1 MTATIATVSFV
12 FSIILLVANGSYSSS
27 PEYFYEVETSSRTS
41 QRILTRTLEFESS
54 ESSYSF
60 DPAYSDEESDEDVT
74 HQNYGHKSDE
84 EM

>member
-54 ESSYSF
+54 YSF

-74 HQNYGHKSDE
+74 YQNYGHKSDE